1 MAGAFQP
8 WPSHDEIIIQI
19 SARYTGFTPSNPKIT
34 QSNSDLQLFIG
45 KYVFQRKKLIFG
57 GIKQSTRVLVQIQ
70 KNLFFAKICCKFL
83 AFLCF
88 LQQQR

>member
-19 SARYTGFTPSNPKIT
+19 SARYTGVTPSNPKIT

-45 KYVFQRKKLIFG
+45 KNMFSDKKLIFL
-57 GIKQSTRVLVQIQ
+57 GIKQSTSVLVQT
-70 KNLFFAKICCKFL
+70 
-83 AFLCF
+83 
-88 LQQQR
+88 